1 MATIVIT
8 AYVVYFLLKAINPSL
23 LAKIID
29 KKANDEEL
37 K

>member
-1 MATIVIT
+1 MATLIIVT
-8 AYVVYFLLKAINPSL
+8 YAYYFVIKAINPKFWD
-23 LAKIID
+23 KIID